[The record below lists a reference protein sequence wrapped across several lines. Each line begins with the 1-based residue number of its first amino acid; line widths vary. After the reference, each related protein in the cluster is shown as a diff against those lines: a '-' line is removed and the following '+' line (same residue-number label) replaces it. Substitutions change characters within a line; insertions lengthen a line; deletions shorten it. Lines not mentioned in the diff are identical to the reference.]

1 MAEPSLL
8 VYVRVTSIEAQFLAF
23 VGGRGGE
30 IPWDWEKCRPDV
42 TALVR
47 GLIDDKKLL
56 VERKDARRIRLTD
69 QGRQALS
76 QIDDARRRAPT
87 IVST

>member
-1 MAEPSLL
+1 M
-8 VYVRVTSIEAQFLAF
+8 RVTSIEARFLAF
-23 VGGRGGE
+23 VGERGGE

-47 GLIDDKKLL
+47 GLVDDKKLL
-56 VERKDARRIRLTD
+56 VEKKEERRIRLTD

-76 QIDDARRRAPT
+76 QIDDARRRAS